1 MLENNLS
8 YILFFIVELELW
20 MSWNWINLDLKR
32 ARIRISWMDEKIM
45 KFEQDHLLSS
55 VKMENS
61 IEKKNKLCK
70 ICERMVSRGLCSI
83 IESIK
88 LQKLLRI
95 RLYAD
100 DSKKLARIR
109 LKFKQRDEFIL
120 DSITTFSERRCWRT
134 RKKLKKKKILFVSW
148 RSP

>member
-70 ICERMVSRGLCSI
+70 ICERMVSRG
-83 IESIK
+83 K
-88 LQKLLRI
+88 V
-95 RLYAD
+95 YA
-100 DSKKLARIR
+100 R
-109 LKFKQRDEFIL
+109 
-120 DSITTFSERRCWRT
+120 
-134 RKKLKKKKILFVSW
+134 
-148 RSP
+148 